1 MKVGGHSGLTV
12 TLHDEQ
18 GQSQS
23 EIGPAT
29 PSVASSVGSP
39 EHSHP
44 AAQGDISPPG
54 SPHSAG
60 HTQPPRVTLAQL
72 LLQERQTEPPAV
84 RERSGKPTLGE
95 LFAQTRDEFAAPSAD
110 QPDKPEGI
118 KGNKGK
124 KSRLGKSWGA
134 FKRAL
139 HITPAPRQT
148 QAVAETHTLAAM
160 PAVTTIPAQA
170 TATTADEPARPTTP
184 AVRPP
189 PPAGLREQQIRADS
203 ENLFG
208 SVWEAAAVADSS
220 AATAAD
226 PVAYLRDPMLKAAKG
241 AAKNGT
247 VSAENIYSKGN
258 MFNSIDL
265 GGDNIFKAQADMIRA
280 AKQEVLLQTFQW
292 EPNSKG
298 ANMLLNALHDLAAT
312 HLGADP
318 LSKVSGADGQ
328 PIKVRI
334 LVDELGDVAFK
345 KMWPEAVKPDIAN
358 PRVLL
363 GLDQSNADPRHEQLL
378 HKFDFEV
385 RTYKHQL
392 INSLHSKTLVVDG
405 RHAALTGANVQER
418 NHPAEHGRDV
428 VKFFDVGITLAGP
441 AAKGLR
447 EDFVFSWNKA
457 SNPRLP
463 THALSAQAPANSIA
477 WDSEGGE
484 MAVLTKQPNI
494 NPLNTRVDNPQDQ
507 AILAAVRHARE
518 RIQIL
523 SPNFN
528 TPALEKALI
537 KAADRGVKV
546 EILTTSFANRDRL
559 DNSVTG
565 RSNPQAYQHLLKQAK
580 HPENID
586 LRYFSSLE
594 PLLPNQYQSAQD
606 WEDMNELQPVGSH
619 AKLMIIDNK
628 VAITGSGN
636 MDKTSWHFTGEANVA
651 LFDPQSAAALQ
662 DKAFA
667 PLWQAAQRAPR
678 M

>member
-1 MKVGGHSGLTV
+1 MKVGGQPGLTL
-12 TLHDEQ
+12 TLHEEQ
-18 GQSQS
+18 EQSHN

-29 PSVASSVGSP
+29 PSASSRVDSA
-39 EHSHP
+39 EHHQARPQAEPPHP
-44 AAQGDISPPG
+44 HTPDP
-54 SPHSAG
+54 AG
-60 HTQPPRVTLAQL
+60 HSCQPRTTLAQL
-72 LLQERQTEPPAV
+72 LLQERQAESPAT

-95 LFAQTRDEFAAPSAD
+95 LLVQTHDEFHSKSAD
-110 QPDKPEGI
+110 QPDKTQ
-118 KGNKGK
+118 GK
-124 KSRLGKSWGA
+124 TSRLGKSWGA

-139 HITPAPRQT
+139 HITPAAKKTTEPVVT
-148 QAVAETHTLAAM
+148 QPAAA
-160 PAVTTIPAQA
+160 PANTEAADVTPQ
-170 TATTADEPARPTTP
+170 PTTSP
-184 AVRPP
+184 VRQ
-189 PPAGLREQQIRADS
+189 PPAAGLLEQQIRTETQD
-203 ENLFG
+203 LFG
-208 SVWEAAAVADSS
+208 SVWEAAALADRTSTTSS
-220 AATAAD
+220 D

-241 AAKNGT
+241 AARNGT
-247 VSAENIYSKGN
+247 VSAENMYSKGN

-265 GGDNIFKAQADMIRA
+265 GGDNIFKAQANMIRA

-298 ANMLLNALHDLAAT
+298 ANMLLNALHDLAAA
-312 HLGADP
+312 HPGADP
-318 LSKVSGADGQ
+318 LSKVRGADGQ
-328 PIKVRI
+328 PVRVRI
-334 LVDELGDVAFK
+334 LVDELGDRAFK
-345 KMWPEAVKPDIAN
+345 KMWPDAVKPDIAN

-378 HKFDFEV
+378 HQFDFEV

-405 RHAALTGANVQER
+405 AHAALTGANVQER
-418 NHPAEHGRDV
+418 NHPAEQVGDIA
-428 VKFFDVGITLAGP
+428 KFFDLGVTLAGP

-447 EDFVFSWNKA
+447 EDFAFSWNKA
-457 SNPRLP
+457 SNPHMTTQTLP
-463 THALSAQAPANSIA
+463 RQAPASFTVWEA
-477 WDSEGGE
+477 EGGG

-494 NPLNTRVDNPQDQ
+494 NPLNTSVDNPQDQ

-528 TPALEKALI
+528 TPALEAALA

-546 EILTTSFANRDRL
+546 DILTTSYANRDRL
-559 DNSVTG
+559 DNSITG
-565 RSNPQAYQHLLKQAK
+565 RSNPQAYNHLLQKCK
-580 HPENID
+580 HPENLD

-594 PLLPNQYQSAQD
+594 HLMPMQYQSQQD
-606 WEDMNELQPVGSH
+606 WEDLQELRPIGSH

-628 VAITGSGN
+628 VVITGSGN
-636 MDKTSWHFTGEANVA
+636 MDKTSWHFTGETNIA
-651 LFDPQSAAALQ
+651 LFDPQAAAAMQ